1 MEKRLCEKRDF
12 VKKDTL
18 GGTGHTG
25 GSVPSTAWGVLLVD
39 GAEEPMHLPA

>member
-1 MEKRLCEKRDF
+1 M
-12 VKKDTL
+12 KKDTL

-25 GSVPSTAWGVLLVD
+25 GSVPSTAWGVLFVD